1 MFLLGPKCLPGGG
14 RSAILLVVQEQVAQT
29 TYSLKRRRASKTE
42 LDAWGAFLRAGSSS
56 TQALEAA
63 LADTGVSYSEYD
75 VLLNVLNGAR
85 DGMRPTELAGS
96 VVITKSG
103 LTRLVDRLVERGYL
117 ERRACPSDRRGQL
130 IVATPDGRRA
140 FRRAAPN
147 VVRAIGT
154 LFGGQS
160 ADDVALFRRA
170 SERIAKAAEAFTP

>member
-1 MFLLGPKCLPGGG
+1 M
-14 RSAILLVVQEQVAQT
+14 QEQVAQS
-29 TYSLKRRRASKTE
+29 TYSAKRRKASKAE

-56 TQALEAA
+56 ALALEAA

-75 VLLNVLNGAR
+75 VLLNLLDGAR
-85 DGMRPTELAGS
+85 DGMRPTELAEA

-117 ERRACPSDRRGQL
+117 ERRVCPSDRRGQL

-147 VVRAIGT
+147 VVRTIGT
-154 LFGGQS
+154 LFGGQFS
-160 ADDVALFRRA
+160 DDVVALRQMC
-170 SERIAKAAEAFTP
+170 ERIAKAAEAMTSRP

>member
-1 MFLLGPKCLPGGG
+1 M
-14 RSAILLVVQEQVAQT
+14 QEQVAQS
-29 TYSLKRRRASKTE
+29 TYSAKRRKASKAE

-56 TQALEAA
+56 ALALEAA

-75 VLLNVLNGAR
+75 VLLNLLDGAR
-85 DGMRPTELAGS
+85 DGMRPTELAEA

-117 ERRACPSDRRGQL
+117 ERRVCPSDRRGQL

-147 VVRAIGT
+147 VVRTIGT
-154 LFGGQS
+154 LFGGQFN
-160 ADDVALFRRA
+160 DDVVALRQMC
-170 SERIAKAAEAFTP
+170 ERIAKAAEAMTPRP